1 MPLFDSVETVSTPN
15 ESHTVLTPR
24 QRFLRERQQRQNTT
38 FAIVGVSLIT
48 VVVLAV
54 LVFTGIVPVPFGND
68 FSVKIEYAETGDI
81 PCPTANSKP
90 VAPSTVSVTVV
101 NTTLSSSRRNAAR
114 CRVPDSTGHYREK
127 AAPRGGLPEVKGQS
141 VLVVW

>member
-15 ESHTVLTPR
+15 ESRTVLTPR

-68 FSVKIEYAETGDI
+68 FSVKIE
-81 PCPTANSKP
+81 
-90 VAPSTVSVTVV
+90 
-101 NTTLSSSRRNAAR
+101 
-114 CRVPDSTGHYREK
+114 
-127 AAPRGGLPEVKGQS
+127 
-141 VLVVW
+141 